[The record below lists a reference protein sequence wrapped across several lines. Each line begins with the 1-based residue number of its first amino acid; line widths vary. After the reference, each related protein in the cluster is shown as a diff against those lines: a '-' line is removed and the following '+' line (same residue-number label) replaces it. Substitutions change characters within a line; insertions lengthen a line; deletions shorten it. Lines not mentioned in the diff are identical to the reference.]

1 MGGAASALKAAMRPL
16 QRPGRSFNH
25 SWRAIC
31 SGPYGPPG
39 ATWVSRSRPA
49 CSASPSTLEM
59 VPKNSFGGASEASG
73 ALTDLW
79 CLRCLCF
86 DAACGAST
94 SAAASELASELNAS
108 EEDSREDGSFCELT
122 CFWVVWLGPSPLA
135 FFSASCRSLT
145 CCRASLC
152 LATRSASAADRGV
165 AGLFLKSSS
174 GFSAKS
180 GEDLLGVS
188 FRGDALSAFSSSWLS
203 FMMVV
208 ADILQVANV

>member
-1 MGGAASALKAAMRPL
+1 MGGAASALLAAYAAREAGPELQPQLACHLLRTVRPSWSHL
-16 QRPGRSFNH
+16 GQPQPASVQCLALHPGDGAEEFVR
-25 SWRAIC
+25 WRI
-31 SGPYGPPG
+31 GG
-39 ATWVSRSRPA
+39 WRRF
-49 CSASPSTLEM
+49 L
-59 VPKNSFGGASEASG
+59 VP
-73 ALTDLW
+73 LW
-79 CLRCLCF
+79 CLCF

-165 AGLFLKSSS
+165 AGLILKSSS

>member
-1 MGGAASALKAAMRPL
+1 MACHLLRTVRPSWSHLGQPQPASVQCLALHPGDGAEEFVRWRIGGWRRFLVPL
-16 QRPGRSFNH
+16 
-25 SWRAIC
+25 W
-31 SGPYGPPG
+31 
-39 ATWVSRSRPA
+39 
-49 CSASPSTLEM
+49 
-59 VPKNSFGGASEASG
+59 
-73 ALTDLW
+73 
-79 CLRCLCF
+79 CLCF

-174 GFSAKS
+174 GFLAKS

-188 FRGDALSAFSSSWLS
+188 FRGDALSAFSSWLS